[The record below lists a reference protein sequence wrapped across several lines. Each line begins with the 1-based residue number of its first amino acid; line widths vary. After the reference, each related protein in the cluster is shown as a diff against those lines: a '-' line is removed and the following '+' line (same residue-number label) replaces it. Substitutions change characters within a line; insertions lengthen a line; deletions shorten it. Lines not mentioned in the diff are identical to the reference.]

1 MKRNLILAVFIILAT
16 AAGYLYF
23 KNKSNPFLKD
33 TSIYKAVPVSSPFFF
48 ELNSI
53 RSIPFENSFISELE
67 KAGIGKNWFNFLQ
80 QADSLIGIKDN
91 LPKSLRNS
99 SFLLAYGTAGRNELV
114 PLLIT
119 NCGSE
124 NRENALVKF
133 IETIYSP
140 EEYNY
145 SARDYGKHQISEI
158 TDNNNKEILFF
169 SFADDL
175 LLASNR
181 AIIIEQAI
189 RQLSS
194 NGIQNNPYFLEVTRN
209 TGSQD
214 VSLFINHNWINSFF
228 SGVLNRKTIEKAD
241 EFGATT
247 RFQYAAKAD
256 KFREFAAWSE
266 VGFQFNDRQLVLNGT
281 SAADDSLN
289 HFLSVFDNQQP
300 VRSGAADI
308 LPYNTSFFCSFT
320 FSDKNS
326 FFEKLE
332 EFFMHSPAYY
342 HREERM
348 KRFDRGFG
356 TNVRKV
362 FQDMAKDEVIA
373 ATTTIPV
380 DPSNKTTLFIL
391 HSEGRSATEKQLQ
404 NLMTSY
410 ATRAETE
417 ISKLYS
423 DFSADNENQ
432 FRIYRFPYPSLPGLW
447 MGSPFEFTEARFV
460 TIYENLLV
468 FSNTEQGLQ
477 EYLLNMVRGSTL
489 ARDNGY
495 KVFRQSRLSRSNIHI
510 FADVNKTFSLRN
522 EIFAPDILKQ
532 IEEKE
537 ESLRRFGMISWQIQ
551 RDNNLYL
558 NSLAIELRPE
568 MDEHAQTTWQSQIGS
583 EIATKPLLVI
593 NHNDRSNR
601 EIIFQDVQHNL
612 HLVSGS
618 GSVRWSVPLSGK
630 IMSEIKQVDY
640 YKNGRLQYL
649 FNTIEKLYLIDRNG
663 NNVAHFPVTLKSPAT
678 NGVNVFDYDNNRS
691 YRYFVAGED
700 RKVYAYDNEGKII
713 SGWNFRQTESEVT
726 TPVQHFRIDGKDYI
740 VFKDKSKVYIQ
751 DRQGET
757 RVPVSAEFNNSKNPL
772 VLNLNGTAKIVATD
786 TGGKVYYLYFDG
798 KAEEKKTDRFSENH
812 FFTVDDLDGNN
823 IPDFVFADGNE
834 VTVLDETGKKLFSQ
848 KLDGPIGHLPNIYTF
863 SAGLKKVGVTDET
876 SNRIYLF
883 NPDGKLHQG
892 FPLHGN
898 SEFTIG
904 KLSESNTGLNL
915 IVGSEGGKLYNYTL
929 N

>member
-1 MKRNLILAVFIILAT
+1 
-16 AAGYLYF
+16 
-23 KNKSNPFLKD
+23 
-33 TSIYKAVPVSSPFFF
+33 
-48 ELNSI
+48 
-53 RSIPFENSFISELE
+53 
-67 KAGIGKNWFNFLQ
+67 
-80 QADSLIGIKDN
+80 
-91 LPKSLRNS
+91 
-99 SFLLAYGTAGRNELV
+99 
-114 PLLIT
+114 
-119 NCGSE
+119 
-124 NRENALVKF
+124 
-133 IETIYSP
+133 
-140 EEYNY
+140 
-145 SARDYGKHQISEI
+145 
-158 TDNNNKEILFF
+158 
-169 SFADDL
+169 
-175 LLASNR
+175 
-181 AIIIEQAI
+181 
-189 RQLSS
+189 
-194 NGIQNNPYFLEVTRN
+194 
-209 TGSQD
+209 
-214 VSLFINHNWINSFF
+214 
-228 SGVLNRKTIEKAD
+228 
-241 EFGATT
+241 
-247 RFQYAAKAD
+247 
-256 KFREFAAWSE
+256 
-266 VGFQFNDRQLVLNGT
+266 
-281 SAADDSLN
+281 
-289 HFLSVFDNQQP
+289 
-300 VRSGAADI
+300 
-308 LPYNTSFFCSFT
+308 
-320 FSDKNS
+320 
-326 FFEKLE
+326 
-332 EFFMHSPAYY
+332 
-342 HREERM
+342 
-348 KRFDRGFG
+348 
-356 TNVRKV
+356 
-362 FQDMAKDEVIA
+362 
-373 ATTTIPV
+373 
-380 DPSNKTTLFIL
+380 
-391 HSEGRSATEKQLQ
+391 
-404 NLMTSY
+404 
-410 ATRAETE
+410 
-417 ISKLYS
+417 
-423 DFSADNENQ
+423 
-432 FRIYRFPYPSLPGLW
+432 
-447 MGSPFEFTEARFV
+447 
-460 TIYENLLV
+460 
-468 FSNTEQGLQ
+468 
-477 EYLLNMVRGSTL
+477 
-489 ARDNGY
+489 
-495 KVFRQSRLSRSNIHI
+495 
-510 FADVNKTFSLRN
+510 
-522 EIFAPDILKQ
+522 
-532 IEEKE
+532 
-537 ESLRRFGMISWQIQ
+537 
-551 RDNNLYL
+551 
-558 NSLAIELRPE
+558 

-713 SGWNFRQTESEVT
+713 SGWNFGQTESEVT

-772 VLNLNGTAKIVATD
+772 VLNLNGTPKIVATD

-798 KAEEKKTDRFSENH
+798 KAEEKKTARFSENH
-812 FFTVDDLDGNN
+812 FFTVDDLNGND

-863 SAGLKKVGVTDET
+863 SAGLKKVGVTDAT